1 MELKIDPE
9 FRDKIPPLTDA
20 EFEQLEENI
29 LADGEVYEPICV
41 WNGTI
46 VDGHNRWKIVQEHP
60 EIPYRTREMDFAD
73 KWEAFEWMYKKQLGR
88 RNLSDEQRTMLM
100 GNMLSVR
107 KKRVGAP
114 DGNKNRCE
122 NNLVKNTELKKDQKA
137 IKEGTA
143 GEIAKELGVSEKT
156 VRNAEKFA
164 EGIDALEKISKEAS
178 GKILN
183 GGSGVAK
190 KDVMALPYLG
200 EEQQKKFAEAVI
212 SGNVKE
218 TKQKSGFT
226 SKMREQKKLV
236 DEVVSEMYSP
246 EVKPFSIEM
255 LEGDI
260 ELNGRNYIELLRST
274 LIERSTLL
282 VGENRKRVAKKIDE
296 IINEIQ
302 KIRRLTE

>member
-1 MELKIDPE
+1 
-9 FRDKIPPLTDA
+9 
-20 EFEQLEENI
+20 
-29 LADGEVYEPICV
+29 
-41 WNGTI
+41 
-46 VDGHNRWKIVQEHP
+46 
-60 EIPYRTREMDFAD
+60 
-73 KWEAFEWMYKKQLGR
+73 MYKKQLGR
-88 RNLSDEQRTMLM
+88 RNLSDEQRTTLIGKMYQARKNISKFK
-100 GNMLSVR
+100 GNQYAQSGSR
-107 KKRVGAP
+107 QN
-114 DGNKNRCE
+114 DDN
-122 NNLVKNTELKKDQKA
+122 Q
-137 IKEGTA
+137 IKGKTA
-143 GEIAKELGVSEKT
+143 KQIAVELGIGQKT
-156 VRNAEKFA
+156 VERAEKFA
-164 EGIDALEKISKEAS
+164 EGIDALEKISKQAS
-178 GKILN
+178 DKILK
-183 GGSGVAK
+183 GGSGVTK

-200 EEQQKKFAEAVI
+200 EEQQKKFAEAVV

-274 LIERSTLL
+274 LIERRTLL

-302 KIRRLTE
+302 KVRRLTE